1 MSEVREFAERLNR
14 LLIER
19 YVPSSCN
26 SYVHVAGLMACIR
39 EAGTPSAP
47 LDDEYPRMLYKLYK
61 NGDRHETRVV
71 ASADE
76 EALAVAEGYG
86 RGAPP
91 LHEKGFPKAMIERPF
106 DRGGTKRSDFRRVT
120 LFAEKDEKLFKA
132 LVDTSDWVADD
143 RQHGGRGIG
152 LDTLIA
158 ERKELLKQIVDQEQL
173 TLGSE
178 VK

>member
-1 MSEVREFAERLNR
+1 MNVTEFAARLNQ
-14 LLIER
+14 LLLDR
-19 YVPSSCN
+19 YLPTSCN
-26 SYVHVAGLMACIR
+26 SYLHVDGLRKCLA
-39 EAGTPSAP
+39 EAATPAAA
-47 LDDEYPRMLYKLYK
+47 LDDDFPRMLYH
-61 NGDRHETRVV
+61 RHQTRIV

-76 EALAVAEGYG
+76 EAAAAVEGYG
-86 RGAPP
+86 RVPPP

-106 DRGGTKRSDFRRVT
+106 DRGGTKRSDFRRVV
-120 LFAEKDEKLFKA
+120 LYSPKDEKCFA
-132 LVDTSDWVADD
+132 AVVTVADWIADD
-143 RQHGGRGIG
+143 RQHGGRGVG